1 MVSFFASSTLRAG
14 YRDQEAGAA
23 IATSSGGDPGCPC
36 QVLDLPDSSSTEN
49 HTVLG
54 YEGNMKSVP
63 STSRPRISIV
73 YLLTS
78 LTAAGGACRS
88 TNVTVSGGACG
99 GSVDGG
105 DGGGGSAGGK
115 GGGAGTGTGGL
126 LLVLPDARSVDAC
139 VPAAAPAACT
149 APGGSYCGLIGDG
162 CRGQIDCGNNC
173 PAGWTC
179 DIADSVCVGGADC
192 RPTYQCDYT
201 VGSTSGSYCGKISD
215 GCGHALTCGDP
226 CASLQTGWLCENN
239 LCVGG
244 ASVCIPASCD
254 PVPGTRYCGK
264 VGDGCGRGIDCGDN
278 CASLQPGWVCNAATN
293 SCVGGA
299 DCKKLVCDGESN
311 ARYCG
316 KVGDGCGGT
325 VDCGDTC
332 SAFRAGWVCDT
343 SQGLCAGGPS
353 CVRTACTVAGG
364 GQYCGDI
371 GDGCGGTLHCGDCPG
386 SGTCSNNVCPGLGC
400 GSMCAA
406 QLKCSSGTTSIT
418 GTVYDPAGK
427 VPLYNVIVYVPDAPL
442 AAISTG
448 ASCDTCSA
456 SVSGKPITTA
466 LTDSSGNFTLNNV
479 PVGVDFPLVMQV
491 GKWRRQV
498 TIKASEVSRCATA
511 AIADASSG
519 QDRRLRLPRS
529 KNEGSIPKMAITAG
543 DADRLQCLFT
553 RMGIDTVEFTN
564 PDGAGSINIYEDNY
578 STSATAGYDSGFNN
592 GALWPSANVLWSN
605 IETMMKYDVI
615 LMACGGSNERYEGDK
630 TPLLPDANGY
640 FPPDGSG
647 NILTDAMKLNMVQYV
662 NNGGRTFAEHYH
674 WGWLRSYP
682 PRKDST
688 KYPCV
693 AGGTANPCSI
703 APDGHAPFGEVAT
716 WDTGG
721 SSSLGTNITALVDT
735 SFPKGQAFGQWLVS
749 VGASTTQ
756 GSIVLGSDVKSTA
769 LATLAGSQQWIYQ
782 TTPSSYVHYFTFNA
796 PVGEPAA
803 VQCGRF
809 VFTGLHVSTAVVA
822 NPDPKDTFPSNCVT
836 RDLSAPEKALE
847 FMMFDLT
854 SCLMPDSAI
863 PAPPPVGGS
872 SAPPTPPQAGGAP
885 PTPVPPAPSPPPPP
899 PFGW

>member
-1 MVSFFASSTLRAG
+1 
-14 YRDQEAGAA
+14 
-23 IATSSGGDPGCPC
+23 
-36 QVLDLPDSSSTEN
+36 
-49 HTVLG
+49 
-54 YEGNMKSVP
+54 MKP
-63 STSRPRISIV
+63 ILSTSI
-73 YLLTS
+73 LLVGLVS
-78 LTAAGGACRS
+78 LAPLLAAGGACTS
-88 TNVTVSGGACG
+88 AKVSASGGGGCG
-99 GSVDGG
+99 GTVDGG
-105 DGGGGSAGGK
+105 DVGGNDGGTS
-115 GGGAGTGTGGL
+115 AGTGGRI
-126 LLVLPDARSVDAC
+126 LVVPDAGLVDAC
-139 VPAAAPAACT
+139 VPAAPAVACKP
-149 APGGSYCGLIGDG
+149 AGGAYCGLIGDG
-162 CRGQIDCGNNC
+162 CNGQIDCGDNC
-173 PAGWTC
+173 PADWTC
-179 DIADSVCVGGADC
+179 NATSHTCVGGPNC
-192 RPTYQCDYT
+192 NPPFQCTYT
-201 VGSTSGSYCGKISD
+201 TGSASGSYCGNISD
-215 GCGHALTCGDP
+215 GCGHKLPCGDD
-226 CASLQTGWLCENN
+226 CGSLKPGWVCENN
-239 LCVGG
+239 LCVGS
-244 ASVCIPASCD
+244 AQVCTPTTCD
-254 PVPGTRYCGK
+254 PVAGARYCGT
-264 VGDGCGRGIDCGDN
+264 VGDSCGRGIDCGDN
-278 CASLQPGWVCNAATN
+278 CASLKTGWVCNTATS
-293 SCVGGA
+293 SCVGGT
-299 DCKKLVCDGESN
+299 DCKKLVCDGSPN

-316 KVGDGCGGT
+316 TVGDGCGET
-325 VDCGDTC
+325 VNCGDTC
-332 SAFRAGWVCDT
+332 SAFQAGWVCDT
-343 SQGLCAGGPS
+343 NQGLCTGGPS
-353 CVRTACTVAGG
+353 CVRTACTTTGG

-386 SGTCSNNVCPGLGC
+386 SGTCANNVCPVLSC
-400 GSMCAA
+400 GSMCIA
-406 QLKCSSGTTSIT
+406 QVKCTAGTTSIT

-442 AAISTG
+442 ATISTG
-448 ASCDTCSA
+448 ASCDKCSA

-466 LTDSSGNFTLNNV
+466 ITDSSGNFKLDNV

-498 TIKASEVSRCATA
+498 TIKASEVSQCTTTA
-511 AIADASSG
+511 IVDASSG
-519 QDRRLRLPRS
+519 QDRRLRLPRNKS
-529 KNEGSIPKMAITAG
+529 EGSIPKMAITAG

-553 RMGIDTVEFTN
+553 RMGIDTAEFTN
-564 PDGAGSINIYEDNY
+564 PDGAGSMNIYEDNY
-578 STSATAGYDSGFNN
+578 SVSATAGYDSGFNG
-592 GALWPSANVLWSN
+592 GALWPSANVLWSD
-605 IETMMKYDVI
+605 IKTMMKYDVI

-630 TPLLPDANGY
+630 DPLLPDANGY
-640 FPPDGSG
+640 FPPNGSG

-662 NNGGRTFAEHYH
+662 NSGGRAFAEHYH

-682 PRKDST
+682 PRKDTT

-756 GSIVLGSDVKSTA
+756 GSILLGSDVKSTA
-769 LATLAGSQQWIYQ
+769 LTTLAGISQQWIYQ
-782 TTPSSYVHYFTFNA
+782 STPSSYVHYFTFNA

-885 PTPVPPAPSPPPPP
+885 PTPVPPAPAPPPPP